1 MTQSNLVQFT
11 SHSGVR
17 KYASNTFWL
26 LIENIFRI
34 ISGLLVGIWV
44 TRYLGPEKY
53 GVISYIIAFVTIFG
67 TLAKVGLDSI
77 IVRNILN
84 FPEKRAQYLGTSFWL
99 KMAGSLLTIATV
111 SVVVYMS
118 SIPNFVR
125 YYVILISSGLI
136 FQSFEVIDFYYQS
149 QVKSKYISISK
160 IIQLTITSLLK
171 LYLIYI
177 HADLALFIWV
187 YLVEQIILG
196 LMLHIT
202 YTLQKHA
209 SFYNKFDLDIA
220 KSLLIESWP
229 VVLVGIAI
237 TLQSKIDQLIIGS
250 KLGVQNLGYF
260 ALAVGFIEI
269 LSFVPIAMNSSI
281 SPAIINAKKR
291 SDTEY
296 KNRLQNYYSVMFF
309 LSLLVGLPIFIFG
322 KYITVILYGA
332 DFAPA
337 GTLFSFLALRVLFAN
352 MGVARYQFI
361 VNEKLFKFNLV
372 NTFFGALV
380 SVLMNIYLI
389 PIYGAV
395 GAIIASYCSF
405 FVSTFLIDSIY
416 KKTRSNVVSM
426 LKGMLKFYTI
436 FWIGNLYKSS
446 KIV

>member
-1 MTQSNLVQFT
+1 MQFT

-17 KYASNTFWL
+17 KYASNTLWL
-26 LIENIFRI
+26 LIENILRI

-111 SVVVYMS
+111 SVAVYMS

-149 QVKSKYISISK
+149 QVKSKYVSICK
-160 IIQLTITSLLK
+160 IIQLSITSLLK

-209 SFYNKFDLDIA
+209 SFYSKFDMDIA

-291 SDTEY
+291 SVTEY

-322 KYITVILYGA
+322 KYITVFLYGA

-337 GTLFSFLALRVLFAN
+337 GTLFSFLALRVFFAN

-380 SVLMNIYLI
+380 SVLVNIYLI

-426 LKGMLKFYTI
+426 LKGMFKFYTI

-446 KIV
+446 KID